1 MRPPLMAGRRV
12 RGGRSRLRLA
22 QRSRRPRCAPCRT
35 RRRASKR
42 RCASSAPPCMH
53 RPACLACE
61 SSGRRRTPSRCSHG
75 DVARAPAQPHRQLDL
90 PEGTAGPGAR
100 RPPHPQ
106 GGRSLIPAEAH
117 APLVGLARMQRLC
130 FTTSRS
136 TDLDYCAASHQRPKY
151 PAVTKALDKVKSNTA
166 LACVLRGSACAGA
179 GATVLCRAR
188 AGPAHPD
195 QHVACAAERR
205 ALCGQGRRRRAHS
218 FCPERW
224 MADDAQRAGAWHAP
238 GHLPR
243 PPPCAACPAAP
254 TQGRGSETR
263 GSTRGGAGAAV
274 KALHARH
281 TINSVYLCQSAAC
294 RACRHWCVL
303 FTRYPRRGWV
313 LMHRWRRCERS
324 AC

>member
-42 RCASSAPPCMH
+42 RCASSAPPCTH

-151 PAVTKALDKVKSNTA
+151 PAATKALDKVKSNTA

-205 ALCGQGRRRRAHS
+205 ALCGQGRRRRAPQLLPGALDGGRRAARRRLARPGAPPAS
-218 FCPERW
+218 ASLCCMPCCPDTRPRFRDAGQHPGRRW
-224 MADDAQRAGAWHAP
+224 
-238 GHLPR
+238 
-243 PPPCAACPAAP
+243 
-254 TQGRGSETR
+254 GS
-263 GSTRGGAGAAV
+263 
-274 KALHARH
+274 
-281 TINSVYLCQSAAC
+281 CQSAAC
-294 RACRHWCVL
+294 QAYHQ
-303 FTRYPRRGWV
+303 
-313 LMHRWRRCERS
+313 
-324 AC
+324 

>member
-90 PEGTAGPGAR
+90 PESTAGPGAR

-136 TDLDYCAASHQRPKY
+136 TDLDYVQHPINDQNTPQRQKHSTRSR
-151 PAVTKALDKVKSNTA
+151 AT
-166 LACVLRGSACAGA
+166 LRWHVCCAG
-179 GATVLCRAR
+179 VLV
-188 AGPAHPD
+188 PE
-195 QHVACAAERR
+195 QERR
-205 ALCGQGRRRRAHS
+205 CCAGRAQGRRILINMWHVLRSDERFAGKDGDDGPHS

-243 PPPCAACPAAP
+243 PPPCAACPAAL